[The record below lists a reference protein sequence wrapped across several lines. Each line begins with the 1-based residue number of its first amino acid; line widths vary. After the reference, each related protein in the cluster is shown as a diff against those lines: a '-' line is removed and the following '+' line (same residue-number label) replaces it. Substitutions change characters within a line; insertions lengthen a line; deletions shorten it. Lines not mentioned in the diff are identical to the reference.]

1 MSRVLA
7 AVVVIGLVAAAAA
20 VWRPDAAAGTP
31 TAVVERGLFVDEL
44 TVRGE
49 IRPERSIMLSAPSS
63 GGDLQIIDLV
73 GNGTEVEAG
82 DAVVVFDATPQRRT
96 LEQKESEVKQALAE
110 LDKAQAEQQRRV
122 QAAAAELVQARSI
135 AARQRLDLDAADLMS
150 EVDAAKAAIVVAN
163 ADRFIVEMEETVAG
177 EGEAAAAD
185 VAMARQRVAK
195 LRFDLDDT
203 RRVIEA
209 MTLRAPVD
217 GTVALLPNFRAGG
230 PFSRTAPEFRRGD
243 RAWFGAPIAELP
255 DLDTVR
261 MTLRVD
267 EYDRA
272 RLATGAAVRVRAD
285 AVPDRELAGR
295 VREIS
300 VVATPDFS
308 SYPPVRNFD
317 VVVALDESDPRLRS
331 GMSASARLEIDRL
344 DDALVV
350 PAAAVYDDG
359 GVAVVYVVSRGATE
373 RRPVVIERRGRD
385 RVAIASG
392 VEAGERVSL
401 TAPRGSKGGA

>member
-1 MSRVLA
+1 MTRALAAGVIIVVLA
-7 AVVVIGLVAAAAA
+7 AAATA
-20 VWRPDAAAGTP
+20 WRPGAAAGVP
-31 TAVVERGLFVDEL
+31 TAVAERSAFVDEL
-44 TVRGE
+44 TARGE
-49 IRPERSIMLSAPSS
+49 IRPERSLMLSAPSS

-73 GNGTEVEAG
+73 ANGAEVAAG
-82 DAVVVFDATPQRRT
+82 DPVVVFDATAQRRT
-96 LEQKESEVKQALAE
+96 LEQKESELKQALAE
-110 LDKAQAEQQRRV
+110 LDKTRAEQQRRV
-122 QAAAAELVQARSI
+122 QAAGAELVQARST

-150 EVDAAKAAIVVAN
+150 EVDAAKAAIAVAN
-163 ADRFIVEMEETVAG
+163 ADRVVAEMVEKVAG

-185 VAMARQRVAK
+185 VAIARQKVDKARS
-195 LRFDLDDT
+195 DLDDI
-203 RRVIEA
+203 RRVIES

-217 GTVALLPNFRAGG
+217 GTVSLLPNFRAGG

-255 DLDTVR
+255 DLGTVR

-272 RLATGAAVRVRAD
+272 RLRTGAPVRVRAD

-308 SYPPVRNFD
+308 TFPPVRNFD

-331 GMSASARLEIDRL
+331 GMSASARLELDRL
-344 DDALVV
+344 DDVVVV
-350 PAAAVYDDG
+350 PAGAVFDEG
-359 GVAVVYVVSRGATE
+359 AGAVVYVVSGDGAE
-373 RRPVVIERRGRD
+373 RRSVVIERRGRD
-385 RVAIASG
+385 RVAVASG
-392 VEAGERVSL
+392 LEPGERVAL
-401 TAPRGSKGGA
+401 TLPGSPKGGM